1 MAKRNKMLPARKQ
14 RDRSRDDES
23 LLMRSAESLG
33 RMIGS
38 LQRQLDGAGKR
49 LSEKADDFVEHLPD
63 IPPAGGRDVARRSGA
78 KRKRKKTAGTKKNG
92 NAEAHRTQE
101 RRAPAEHAKRPIVPE
116 RQDDQQLQ
124 EALVPIVIRE

>member
-1 MAKRNKMLPARKQ
+1 MAKREKVLPARKQ

-49 LSEKADDFVEHLPD
+49 LSETADDVMGNLPD
-63 IPPAGGRDVARRSGA
+63 IPFGSGGSVSRGTGA
-78 KRKRKKTAGTKKNG
+78 KKRKKKNATGKKTASRKGTSRKS
-92 NAEAHRTQE
+92 A
-101 RRAPAEHAKRPIVPE
+101 APARKAAPTRKGAATRSSKKR
-116 RQDDQQLQ
+116 
-124 EALVPIVIRE
+124 